1 MAVHFELFDILV
13 HIGGE
18 ASSKRVANT
27 ANEKRDEGD
36 QISRLT
42 YSNHVLRDRKLRES
56 RSATCR

>member
-18 ASSKRVANT
+18 VSSERVANT
-27 ANEKRDEGD
+27 ANEKRDKGD

-42 YSNHVLRDRKLRES
+42 YPNHVLRDRKLREN
-56 RSATCR
+56 RSAACR